1 MGKNVKQ
8 PIIFLDRD
16 GTIIVDKVYLNNP
29 KEVIFYKDVIP
40 SLKVLQKKGY
50 KFVIVT
56 NQSGISRGVV
66 KKKNLYLIHKKIK
79 NILLRNGIKLFKIYF
94 CPHHPEMNCD
104 CRKPKIGMVKKI
116 LHLVDKQK
124 SFMIGDLPTD
134 IEFGKNL
141 GVKTIFIKRRR
152 KINNS
157 FKKQEA
163 DYVVKNFSSAKNKIL
178 KYLSSFEKSN

>member
-16 GTIIVDKVYLNNP
+16 GTIIKDKIYLNNP
-29 KEVIFYKDVIP
+29 KDVVFYKDVFS
-40 SLKVLQKKGY
+40 SLKILQNKGY

-56 NQSGISRGVV
+56 NQSGIARGIV

-79 NILLRNGIKLFKIYF
+79 HILKQNGIKLFKIYF
-94 CPHHPEMNCD
+94 CPHHPDINCD
-104 CRKPKIGMVKKI
+104 CRKPKIGMVKELLPLI
-116 LHLVDKQK
+116 DKKK

-141 GVKTIFIKRRR
+141 GVRTIFIKT
-152 KINNS
+152 
-157 FKKQEA
+157 KKSLKKSSVKA
-163 DYVVKNFSSAKNKIL
+163 DYVVKNFSSAKDKIL
-178 KYLSSFEKSN
+178 QYLLKLETKK